1 MKRWW
6 SVPLLLPVL
15 LAPRVGVADP
25 AADPVDPVDAGGLSV
40 SRGDLQERLVL
51 TGALDAVSAENLA
64 VPRTPLWMLQLR
76 WLEVEGTQVHAGQKV
91 AEFDN
96 SAFAAALNEKRLAAL
111 QAADDL
117 DKLRAQNTLITAD
130 KAFEVEKA
138 RAEVEK
144 ARLLAALPRGSLP
157 ERDLQENLLDLER
170 KQVAYAKAKDDLGS
184 QQKSAALDAEVKQIA
199 LEKSQREI
207 RDAEKAIRDLE
218 LRAPRDGIVVVGE
231 IPWLRRKIEVGDT
244 IDPGLTVVSLP
255 DLGTMRVK
263 ALLSDV
269 DDGRVAVGMKAVC
282 TIDAYAE
289 RPVEGVVRE
298 VSPVAREPSQTSQRR
313 AFDVI
318 VELRDTDRDRMLP
331 GLSVKVEVQGRAV
344 HDAVLVPRSAIDFD
358 SAPARVRS
366 VDGRAIIVDVDLC
379 DAQRC
384 ALREGA
390 DASLIALQPGLHLR
404 RTGEAL

>member
-1 MKRWW
+1 MNRVW
-6 SVPLLLPVL
+6 PLIVLPVL
-15 LAPRVGVADP
+15 LAPRSGAAGPAGDP
-25 AADPVDPVDAGGLSV
+25 GSLVVT
-40 SRGDLQERLVL
+40 RGDLQERLVL

-64 VPRTPLWMLQLR
+64 VPRTPLWLLQLR

-96 SAFAAALNEKRLAAL
+96 SAFAAALSEKRVAAL

-117 DKLRAQNTLITAD
+117 DKLRAQNTLTTSD
-130 KAFEVEKA
+130 KAFEVDKA

-144 ARLLAALPRGSLP
+144 ARLVASLPRGSLP
-157 ERDLQENLLDLER
+157 ERDWQENQLDLER
-170 KQVAYAKAKDDLGS
+170 KQVAYAKAKDDLES

-207 RDAEKAIRDLE
+207 HEAEKAIADLE
-218 LRAPRDGIVVVGE
+218 LRAPRDGVVVVGD

-282 TIDAYAE
+282 TIDAFADH
-289 RPVEGVVRE
+289 PIDGVVRE
-298 VSPVAREPSQTSQRR
+298 VSPVAREPNQTSQRR

-318 VELRDTDRDRMLP
+318 VELRDTDRDKMLP
-331 GLSVKVEVQGRAV
+331 GLSVKVEIQGRSVQGATLIPRA
-344 HDAVLVPRSAIDFD
+344 AIDFD
-358 SAPARVRS
+358 AAPPKVTS
-366 VDGRAIIVDVDLC
+366 VDGKTIPVDVDLC
-379 DAQRC
+379 DEQAC
-384 ALREGA
+384 ALRQGS
-390 DASLIALQPGLHLR
+390 DAKLVPPPPGLHLR
-404 RTGEAL
+404 PTGEAP

>member
-6 SVPLLLPVL
+6 SAPLLLPVL
-15 LAPRVGVADP
+15 LAPRVGAAGP
-25 AADPVDPVDAGGLSV
+25 AADPGELAV

-51 TGALDAVSAENLA
+51 TGELDAVSAENLT
-64 VPRTPLWMLQLR
+64 VPRTPLWQLQLR
-76 WLEVEGTQVHAGQKV
+76 WLEVEGTQVRAGQKV

-96 SAFAAALNEKRLAAL
+96 STFTAALNEKRLAAL

-117 DKLRAQNTLITAD
+117 EKLRAQNTMTTAD
-130 KAFEVEKA
+130 KAFDAEKA
-138 RAEVEK
+138 RAEVDK
-144 ARLLAALPRGSLP
+144 ARLVATLPRDSLP
-157 ERDLQENLLDLER
+157 ERDWQENQLDLQR
-170 KQVAYAKAKDDLGS
+170 KQVAYAKAKDDLES

-207 RDAEKAIRDLE
+207 REAEKAIRDLE

-244 IDPGLTVVSLP
+244 IGPGLTAVSLP

-269 DDGRVAVGMKAVC
+269 DDGRVAAGMKATC

-289 RPVEGVVRE
+289 HPVEGVVRE
-298 VSPVAREPSQTSQRR
+298 ISPVAREPNQTSQRR

-318 VELRDTDRDRMLP
+318 VDLRDTDRERMLP
-331 GLSVKVEVQGRAV
+331 GLSVKVEIRGRAV
-344 HDAVLVPRSAIDFD
+344 HDAITVPRGAIDFD
-358 SAPARVRS
+358 SVPPKVRS
-366 VDGRAIIVDVDLC
+366 ADGRTVTVDIDLC
-379 DAQRC
+379 DAQLC
-384 ALREGA
+384 ALRQGGEA
-390 DASLIALQPGLHLR
+390 NLAALPPGLHLR
-404 RTGEAL
+404 AAGDAP

>member
-1 MKRWW
+1 MKRWPL
-6 SVPLLLPVL
+6 VLLLPMW
-15 LAPRVGVADP
+15 LAPRPGAADP
-25 AADPVDPVDAGGLSV
+25 AVDPANLVV

-51 TGALDAVSAENLA
+51 TGVLDAVAAENLA
-64 VPRTPLWMLQLR
+64 VPRTPLWLLQLR

-96 SAFAAALNEKRLAAL
+96 SAFAAALSEKRVAAL

-117 DKLRAQNTLITAD
+117 DKLRAQNTLTTAD

-144 ARLLAALPRGSLP
+144 ARLIAALPRGSLP
-157 ERDLQENLLDLER
+157 ERDIQENQLDLER
-170 KQVAYAKAKDDLGS
+170 KQAAFEKAKDDLES
-184 QQKSAALDAEVKQIA
+184 QRKTSALDAEVKHIA

-207 RDAEKAIRDLE
+207 REAEKAIADLE
-218 LRAPRDGIVVVGE
+218 LRAPRDGIVVVGD

-269 DDGRVAVGMKAVC
+269 DDGRVATGMKAIC
-282 TIDAYAE
+282 TIDAFADH
-289 RPVEGVVRE
+289 PIEGVVRE
-298 VSPVAREPSQTSQRR
+298 VSPVAREPNEASQRR

-318 VELRDTDRDRMLP
+318 VEMRETDREKMLP
-331 GLSVKVEVQGRAV
+331 GLSVKIEIRGRSVQGAP
-344 HDAVLVPRSAIDFD
+344 LIPRGAIDFD
-358 SAPARVRS
+358 AAPPTVRS
-366 VDGRAIIVDVDLC
+366 IDGRTIPVDVALC
-379 DAQRC
+379 DERAC
-384 ALREGA
+384 ALRQGA
-390 DASLIALQPGLHLR
+390 DTKLAPLPAGLHLR
-404 RTGEAL
+404 AAGDAP